1 MSEPPEQTAPRTEQV
16 DALIAS
22 YRADDRTHH
31 INATFLPSRDR
42 TIDLFQTIRSLI
54 YPGFFEHRRLTDDNL
69 HEHTS
74 QALSRLRTEMTQQ
87 VDSALRYAANLDEQG
102 KGDACEHCHVK
113 AAEITDAFIDRLPEL
128 RRMLADDVQ
137 AAFDGDPAA
146 QNTDEAIFCYP
157 GVCAITAHRVA
168 HELLKLEVPLL
179 PRIVSEYAHARTG
192 IDIHPGATIGRSFF
206 IDHGTG
212 VVIGETAVI
221 GDRVKL
227 YQGVTI
233 GALSADL
240 SVKARGRRRHPTI
253 EENVVIYAGAT
264 ILGGETIIGAGSII
278 GGGVFVTKS
287 VPPGHFVAMKSP
299 ELKYRS
305 ADVIQQQIDAKHK

>member
-1 MSEPPEQTAPRTEQV
+1 MPDSPDHAEPRSRQV
-16 DALIAS
+16 DALVAS

-42 TIDLFQTIRSLI
+42 TIDLFKTIRLLI
-54 YPGFFEHRRLTDDNL
+54 YPGFFEHRRLNDENL
-69 HEHTS
+69 HSYT
-74 QALSRLRTEMTQQ
+74 TEVLDRMRADMAQQ
-87 VDSALRYAANLDEQG
+87 VDSALRYAANLDERG
-102 KGDACEHCHVK
+102 KGDACEYCDVHAMEK
-113 AAEITDAFIDRLPEL
+113 TDAFIDRLPEL
-128 RRMLADDVQ
+128 RRILADDVQ

-146 QNTDEAIFCYP
+146 RNTDEAIFCYP
-157 GVCAITAHRVA
+157 GVCAVTAHRVA
-168 HELLKLEVPLL
+168 HELLRLEVPLL
-179 PRIVSEYAHARTG
+179 PRIISEYAHTLTG
-192 IDIHPGATIGRSFF
+192 IDIHPAATIGRSFF

-253 EENVVIYAGAT
+253 EDDVVIYAGAT
-264 ILGGETIIGAGSII
+264 ILGGQTTIGTGSII
-278 GGGVFVTKS
+278 GGGVFITRS

-305 ADVIQQQIDAKHK
+305 ADVIQQQIDARHK